1 MSMKKKSLF
10 GTLTSVLF
18 VLAATLLPVESLMAA
33 EGEINSGDTA
43 WMIVATALV
52 LFMTIPGLS
61 LFYGGL
67 VRAKNVLS
75 ILVQCFAI
83 TCLMSILWLIF
94 GYSMASTGDGNLFGS
109 FDKIFL
115 KGVGVDT
122 LDGRTIPESVFFTF
136 QMTFAI
142 ITPALIVG
150 AFAERMK
157 FSSVLIFC
165 ALWFTFSYV
174 PVWKMAWGGGLFS
187 GRDAETLEKVE
198 AGESGAKSS
207 WLMADDPDGPEA
219 EDASGN
225 KTGTA
230 ANEAAIDFAGGTVVH
245 INAGVAGLVLCI
257 LLRRRKGYG
266 TVAMPPHS
274 VPLTVVGASM
284 LWVGWF
290 GFNAGSELKA
300 DGTAGM
306 ALLVTQVAT
315 ATAAFSWMIVEWL
328 VAKKPTAVG
337 IATGAVAGLVAITP
351 ASGSVGPVGALVIGI
366 AAGVICYF
374 CATSLKKAL
383 GYDDSLDV
391 FGVHGIGGIV
401 GALLTG
407 MFAWG
412 TIEVEG
418 KSVPVETFTLGVQ
431 VWTQLKAVLVTIIWS
446 GVVSFI
452 AFKIAGLLTD
462 GCRVSEEEEDQG
474 LDLNSHGEA
483 GYGS

>member
-198 AGESGAKSS
+198 AGESGAKGS
-207 WLMADDPDGPEA
+207 WLMADDPDGEGDGEA
-219 EDASGN
+219 EG
-225 KTGTA
+225 
-230 ANEAAIDFAGGTVVH
+230 AIDFAGGTVVH
-245 INAGVAGLVLCI
+245 VNAGVAGLVLCI

-290 GFNAGSELKA
+290 GFNAGSELAA

-315 ATAAFSWMIVEWL
+315 ATAAFTWMIVEWL
-328 VAKKPTAVG
+328 VTKKPTAVG

-383 GYDDSLDV
+383 RYDDSLDV

-412 TIEVEG
+412 TVEAADG
-418 KSVPVETFTLGVQ
+418 TEIPVETFTIGIQ
-431 VWTQLKAVLVTIIWS
+431 VWIQLKAILVTVIWS

-452 AFKIAGLLTD
+452 AYKIAGLLTG
-462 GCRVSEEEEDQG
+462 GCRVPEEEEDQG

-483 GYGS
+483 GYSS